1 MARTVYCF
9 LVAFLL
15 LLAGLACAQS
25 GKASLTGRVTD
36 ARTGEALAFANVF
49 LANTTLGVT
58 TDQNGLYSLNNL
70 PLGTVDVAASYLGY
84 SLFSKSIRLENA
96 PPVTLDIALTPSQVV
111 LEAVE
116 VKARENKEWQRQLGR
131 FSREF
136 IGNTP
141 FARQCHLLNPQ
152 VLSFSQEKGTFAA
165 AAAEPLKI
173 ENRALG
179 YQVTIFLDTFLI
191 KGGITRYAGLPRF
204 SELKPRDEKEKAG
217 WVENRKTAY
226 YASTRYL
233 LKLLLEGRWEQAGFL
248 VLEIKPALLP
258 RGAANHSLLYPN
270 IGKGFVPFNLV
281 KSVSAGKLPF
291 ERRIVLRNPL
301 EVFNTRKASRE
312 TPYRDAPYSYGR
324 LTLPRG
330 VLDVTA
336 DGWVYQPTDLEVT
349 GFLARDRVAHMLPR
363 EYSPDGVDPVT
374 EAPAGGAAPAA
385 VPLFDTLAHRLT
397 KLPNQ
402 KVYLHLDKAYY
413 WSGNSL
419 RMGAYL
425 TDATTGRGY
434 EDPQLLHVE
443 LLSPAGKP
451 VGNVKLRATAGRAA
465 GQLHLPDTVSTGVYR
480 LRAYTNWMQKT
491 TGSYLYDQPLV
502 VYNLKNPRFGA
513 AAKRDGN
520 PAGLRVQ
527 FYPEG
532 GPPVLELT
540 GRMAFRVTDAGGR
553 GLAVTGRVLDDRQN
567 EVSPLSTN
575 EAGLGSLL
583 FKPEPGRQ
591 YTAEFFGS
599 YAGASFPLPVAQPEG
614 FVLLV
619 DNLKDGQIYVR
630 AKGSAAVQED
640 SLWIVVQTRN
650 VIFHSGAIKLKGG
663 LGDTQIPKAKFSPG
677 VCRLTL
683 FDRQGKPRC
692 ERLLFIE
699 RPPLPLRVQVQPLTP
714 TFAAREPVE
723 MEVVVTDTSGTP
735 VQGTFSLA
743 ITDAG
748 QHVRHPFNH
757 TLISNQLLTAEL
769 PGYVDSPNQF
779 LLQSDGNRESLD
791 LLLLTQSPGWLPWKE
806 VLSTQQPFP
815 PFLDHFLGVRG
826 KVLSRQGNKPIGN
839 CRVVMIPVDSTYR
852 LTHSTHVRP
861 DGTFR
866 FEGLEFLDTISV
878 IIQTLD
884 YNGKPVD
891 ARIELEKPQ
900 SPPIR
905 TPSYPAGY
913 LLQQPQSEARA
924 AQTLQARQYAANNLN
939 QVQVL
944 KEVVVKE
951 RRSGP
956 QSAASANKLYGPADN
971 VITFDEKSPQFTN
984 LYEMVQGRVPGVQV
998 LRNKH
1003 GGYTITIRGPS
1014 PVYSSHTQPLFLLD
1028 GIPIQDDS
1036 TGQVL
1041 MSFNP
1046 NDIARIEVLKGAT
1059 ASIFGVRGASG
1070 VIAFYTKG
1078 GTGAGGPG
1086 ERRPGMHTF
1095 RVIGY
1100 QGASRPDDPA
1110 AGASRGTDYRDV
1122 LYWNPVLETDA
1133 EGKARVMFYNSDI
1146 AGSFQVVLEGITAAG
1161 QPVTHMQLV
1170 ESKPK

>member
-1 MARTVYCF
+1 MARLVHYF
-9 LVAFLL
+9 PVAFLL
-15 LLAGLACAQS
+15 LFAGLACAQS
-25 GKASLTGRVTD
+25 GRPSLTGRVTD
-36 ARTGEALAFANVF
+36 ARTGEPLAFANVF
-49 LANTTLGVT
+49 LASTTLGVT
-58 TDQNGLYSLNNL
+58 TDQNGRYILNNL

-84 SLFSKSIRLENA
+84 KLFSKSLRLEDA
-96 PPVTLDIALTPSQVV
+96 PPVTLDIALTPSEVL

-116 VKARENKEWQRQLGR
+116 VKARENKEWQHQLGR

-141 FARQCHLLNPQ
+141 FARQCRLLNPQ
-152 VLSFSQEKGTFAA
+152 VLTFSQEKGTLAA
-165 AAAEPLKI
+165 TAAEPLKI

-179 YQVTIFLDTFLI
+179 YQITIFLDTFLI
-191 KGGITRYAGLPRF
+191 ERGTTRYVGLPSF

-217 WVENRKTAY
+217 WTENRKIAY
-226 YASTRYL
+226 YESTRYL
-233 LKLLLEGRWEQAGFL
+233 LTLLLAGRWEQAGFL

-258 RGAANHSLLYPN
+258 REAASRSLLYPN
-270 IGKGFVPFNLV
+270 IGKGFVPFNPV
-281 KSVSAGKLPF
+281 RSVSAGKLPF

-363 EYSPDGVDPVT
+363 EYSPDGVSPAT
-374 EAPAGGAAPAA
+374 EAPAGGSLPSP
-385 VPLFDTLAHRLT
+385 VPLFDTLTQRLK
-397 KLPNQ
+397 KLPSQ

-413 WSGNSL
+413 WSGNPV

-425 TDATTGRGY
+425 TDASTGRGY
-434 EDPQLLHVE
+434 EAPQLLHVE

-451 VGNVKLRATAGRAA
+451 VGNAKLRVTAGRAA
-465 GQLHLPDTVSTGVYR
+465 GQLQLPDTVSTGVYR

-491 TGSYLYDQPLV
+491 TGSSLYDQLLV
-502 VYNLKNPRFGA
+502 VYNLKNPQFGA

-520 PAGLRVQ
+520 PARLRVQ

-532 GPPVLELT
+532 GPPVMELT
-540 GRMAFRVTDAGGR
+540 GRVAFRVTDVGGR
-553 GLAVTGRVLDDRQN
+553 GLKVTGRVLDDRQN
-567 EVSPLSTN
+567 EVSPIATN
-575 EAGLGSLL
+575 DAGLGSLF

-591 YTAEFFGS
+591 YAAEFFGP
-599 YAGASFPLPVAQPEG
+599 YAGASFPLPAAQPEG

-619 DNLKDGQIYVR
+619 DNLKDGQMYVR

-650 VIFHSGAIKLKGG
+650 VIVHSGAIQLKEG
-663 LGDTQIPKAKFSPG
+663 LGAMQIPKAKFPPG

-699 RPPLPLRVQVQPLTP
+699 RASLTLRVQVQPLTR

-723 MEVVVTDTSGTP
+723 LEVFVTDTSGTP

-743 ITDAG
+743 VTDAG
-748 QHVRHPFNH
+748 QHVRLWCNN
-757 TLISNQLLTAEL
+757 TLVSNQLLTAEL

-779 LLQSDGNRESLD
+779 LDLQSDGSRESLD
-791 LLLLTQSPGWLPWKE
+791 VLLLTQSPGWLPWKE
-806 VLSTQQPFP
+806 VLSEQQSFP

-852 LTHSTHVRP
+852 LTHSTNARP

-866 FEGLEFLDTISV
+866 FGGLEFSDTISV

-884 YNGKPVD
+884 YNGKPVE
-891 ARIELEKPQ
+891 ARVELEKPQ

-924 AQTLQARQYAANNLN
+924 AQPLQARQYAAKNLN
-939 QVQVL
+939 KVQVL

-951 RRSGP
+951 KRFRP
-956 QSAASANKLYGPADN
+956 QSAAGANKVYGPADN
-971 VITFDEKSPQFTN
+971 VITFDETSPRFTN

-998 LRNKH
+998 SRNKN
-1003 GGYTITIRGPS
+1003 GGYSITIRGPGS
-1014 PVYSSHTQPLFLLD
+1014 ISSSVQPLFLLD
-1028 GIPIQDDS
+1028 GVPVQDDS
-1036 TGQVL
+1036 TGQAL
-1041 MSFNP
+1041 LSFNP
-1046 NDIARIEVLKGAT
+1046 NDIARIEVLKGA
-1059 ASIFGVRGASG
+1059 AAGSFGVRGGNG
-1070 VIAFYTKG
+1070 VIAFYTREAA
-1078 GTGAGGPG
+1078 GTGDPG
-1086 ERRPGMHTF
+1086 VRHASMNTF
-1095 RVIGY
+1095 RLIGY
-1100 QGASRPDDPA
+1100 QAAPRPDDPA
-1110 AGASRGTDYRDV
+1110 AGAFRGTDYRDV

-1133 EGKARVMFYNSDI
+1133 EGKARVTFYNSDI
-1146 AGSFQVVLEGITAAG
+1146 AGSFQVVLEGITSSG